1 MKISHVLLSSLF
13 AIGLA
18 TQVFAGTLPEQG
30 ASPSSGISAH
40 IQTTP
45 HRSKSKVADTQV
57 ININT
62 ANAEDLVT
70 LKGIGAKKAEA
81 IVAYRTQHGNFK
93 TVDELSNVKGINAKT
108 IQNNHD
114 RLSVG

>member
-1 MKISHVLLSSLF
+1 MKISRILLSSIF

-30 ASPSSGISAH
+30 ASPINTTH
-40 IQTTP
+40 VQTTP
-45 HRSKSKVADTQV
+45 HRSKSKVADRQV
-57 ININT
+57 ININ
-62 ANAEDLVT
+62 NADVEDLAT

-93 TVDELSNVKGINAKT
+93 TVDELSNVKGISAKT

-114 RLSVG
+114 RLTVG